1 MTISPLAIVA
11 AAIASWIFGAL
22 WFGLFGRPWA
32 VGLGLMPADAPQTRG
47 KPPVFALV
55 FSLVA
60 EIAMAAMLEALLSFV
75 AGPRFGMK
83 LALVGA
89 FLVWLGFI
97 APTIAT
103 NYAYQKR
110 PLAVYAVDLGH
121 WLGVVFLQAA
131 ILSLLA

>member
-1 MTISPLAIVA
+1 MS
-11 AAIASWIFGAL
+11 
-22 WFGLFGRPWA
+22 
-32 VGLGLMPADAPQTRG
+32 ADAPQQRG

-60 EIAMAAMLEALLSFV
+60 ELVIAAMLDGLLSFV
-75 AGPRFGMK
+75 AGPHFGMK

-89 FLVWLGFI
+89 FFVWLGFI

-121 WLGVVFLQAA
+121 WLGVVLLQAA

>member
-1 MTISPLAIVA
+1 MTIPYLAIIA
-11 AAIASWIFGAL
+11 AAVASWIFGAL
-22 WFGLFGRPWA
+22 WFGIFGRPWA
-32 VGLGLMPADAPQTRG
+32 AGLGLMSADAPQTRG
-47 KPPVFALV
+47 KPPIFALV

-60 EIAMAAMLEALLSFV
+60 ELAMAAMLDGLLTHL
-75 AGPRFGMK
+75 AGPQFGMAP
-83 LALVGA
+83 ALIGA
-89 FLVWLGFI
+89 FFIWLGFI

-121 WLGVVFLQAA
+121 WFGVVLLQAA

>member
-1 MTISPLAIVA
+1 MTISPLAIIA
-11 AAIASWIFGAL
+11 AAVASWIFGAL

-32 VGLGLMPADAPQTRG
+32 IGLGLMSADAPQQRG

-60 EIAMAAMLEALLSFV
+60 ELVIAAMLDGLLSFV
-75 AGPRFGMK
+75 TGPHFGMT

-89 FLVWLGFI
+89 FFIWLGFI

-121 WLGVVFLQAA
+121 WLGVVLLQAA